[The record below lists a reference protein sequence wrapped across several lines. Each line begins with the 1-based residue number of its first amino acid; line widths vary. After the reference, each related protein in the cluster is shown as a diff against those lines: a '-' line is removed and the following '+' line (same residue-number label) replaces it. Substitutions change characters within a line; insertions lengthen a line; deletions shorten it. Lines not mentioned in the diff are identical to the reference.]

1 MERETSCTY
10 EKSNYSY
17 ICNPVVVTLHANIAS
32 LPVSSLLPI
41 SSWTCCLIYQTSRYG
56 SSHGKLSAF
65 GGKSFPFRK
74 TFVVTK
80 FFVLSWHFHSFTHLR
95 NAYEVCSVCQAL
107 VYWSMYWGVEMSC
120 GTVPSRNVSN
130 SGSQGQKP
138 QGKQHQSHAS
148 SCPDLYWPLGEGKP
162 PRSCPWEGICMGL
175 EFQQLH

>member
-41 SSWTCCLIYQTSRYG
+41 SSWMCCLIYQTSRYG

-80 FFVLSWHFHSFTHLR
+80 LFVLSWHFHSFIHLT
-95 NAYEVCSVCQAL
+95 NMYKVCSVCQAL
-107 VYWSMYWGVEMSC
+107 VYVLGGKWAVGQL
-120 GTVPSRNVSN
+120 SRNVSN
-130 SGSQGQKP
+130 SGSQDPWQGQKP
-138 QGKQHQSHAS
+138 QGSSTRAVPAPDQIFIGRWEKGSHPEAAH
-148 SCPDLYWPLGEGKP
+148 GKGFA
-162 PRSCPWEGICMGL
+162 WV
-175 EFQQLH
+175 